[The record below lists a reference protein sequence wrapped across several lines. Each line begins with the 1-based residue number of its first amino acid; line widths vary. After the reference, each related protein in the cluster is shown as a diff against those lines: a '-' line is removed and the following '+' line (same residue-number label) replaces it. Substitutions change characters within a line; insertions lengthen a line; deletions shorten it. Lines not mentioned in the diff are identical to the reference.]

1 MQHKYKLII
10 TSLVLVFG
18 CLNAQAYI
26 SKEFIAQRG
35 LFLRVESDLKK
46 GKVISY
52 HKHKQE
58 LLNYPL
64 YPYLRYELLKASI
77 NTVKHSEVSSFIK
90 TYHDSPLSTKLRN
103 EWLKAKA
110 SKQLWQDFLKAYDTQ
125 DNNSVELQCHYIN
138 ATLKTTKDKSV
149 YKYLPKIWLQGKE
162 LPKSCDPVFNEWK
175 KDGKLTRNLT
185 WQRIK
190 LAIIQNESKLARQLA
205 KTLPQEDE
213 KIVELWIR
221 THNDPELIVK
231 PHYFTLKHSAIS
243 EMIVHAIIKIAKTN
257 PQNAVKLWKSLEK
270 KHIFNEQHWG
280 LAVKEIGLSLARKY
294 DPHAETWLDSIP
306 ANLDGKDVHDARLK
320 LAVSKNAWSKIAK
333 IYIDLPEEESQTEKW
348 QYWYARAM
356 EMLGDRKASQ
366 EILGTL
372 ATGRTYY
379 GFCASARILKPYAFN
394 HEPSK
399 IPKESI
405 NKILLKAPIIRA
417 HELKQIGRFHT
428 GKTEWARALETMD
441 DSQRLAAAHLATEW
455 DMPNWAIVALAKG
468 NNKNDLLLRFPRN
481 YSEHIHKESKNHSL
495 DPEILFAITRQ
506 ESAFIPTARSPV
518 GALGLM
524 QIMPLTGKMLAKL
537 NKEVLHNH
545 MDLLNPEKNIRLG
558 SKYVRMMLDQY
569 QQNLALAAAS
579 YNAGPHRVAKWLP
592 EYDMPTDSW
601 IETIPFKET
610 REYVQNVL
618 TYTVI
623 YQQLLGKTPKL
634 SKYMPIING
643 KKRNAKNK

>member
-1 MQHKYKLII
+1 MIG
-10 TSLVLVFG
+10 SN
-18 CLNAQAYI
+18 NAQAYI
-26 SKEFIAQRG
+26 SKEFTAQRG

-46 GKVISY
+46 GKLVSY
-52 HKHKQE
+52 NKHKQE

-64 YPYLRYELLKASI
+64 YPYLRYEILKSSI
-77 NTVKHSEVSSFIK
+77 NTVKHSEISAFIK

-103 EWLKAKA
+103 EWLRAKA
-110 SKQLWQDFLKAYDTQ
+110 SKQLWEDFLKAYDTQ
-125 DNNSVELQCHYIN
+125 ANNNVEMQCHYIN

-162 LPKSCDPVFNEWK
+162 LPKSCDAVFSQWK
-175 KDGKLTRNLT
+175 QDGKLTRNLR

-190 LAIIQNESKLARQLA
+190 LSIIQNEHKLARHLA
-205 KTLPQEDE
+205 KSLTSEDE

-231 PHYFTLKHSAIS
+231 PHYFTVKHSAVS
-243 EMIVHAIIKIAKTN
+243 EMIVHAIVKIAKTN
-257 PQNAVKLWKSLEK
+257 PQNAVKLWKLLEK
-270 KHIFNEQHWG
+270 KHDFNDQHWG
-280 LAVKEIGLSLARKY
+280 LAVKEIGLALARKY
-294 DPHAETWLDSIP
+294 DPHAEKWLDSIP

-333 IYIDLPEEESQTEKW
+333 LYIDLPEEESQTEKW
-348 QYWYARAM
+348 QYWYARSM

-372 ATGRTYY
+372 AMGRTYY
-379 GFCASARILKPYAFN
+379 GFCASARILKPFAFN
-394 HEPSK
+394 HEPSQ
-399 IPKESI
+399 IPKENI
-405 NKILLKAPIIRA
+405 NKLLLKAPIIRA
-417 HELKQIGRFHT
+417 HELKQIGRFHV
-428 GKTEWARALETMD
+428 GKTEWNKALEAMD
-441 DSQRLAAAHLATEW
+441 DSQRLAAAHLATKW
-455 DMPNWAIVALAKG
+455 DMPNWAIVALSTG
-468 NNKNDLLLRFPRN
+468 SNKNDLLLRFPRN
-481 YSEHIHKESKNHSL
+481 YSDHIHKESKHNSL

-524 QIMPLTGKMLAKL
+524 QIMPMTGKMLAKL
-537 NKEVLHNH
+537 NNESLHNH

-558 SKYVRMMLDQY
+558 SKYVRMMLDKC

-579 YNAGPHRVAKWLP
+579 YNAGPHRVTKWLP

-643 KKRNAKNK
+643 QKRNVKDKQ